1 MTVKLRQSLY
11 SLLDQLAIS
20 NPKIVLMQGRKYFRI
35 EDLIRW
41 ARKDFQKGTSKDR
54 ALLSEP
60 IYWTEYDVHGKLLLK
75 GITRNGDE
83 LVAFVEPG
91 SDVQTSEI

>member
-1 MTVKLRQSLY
+1 MTTELRQSLY
-11 SLLDQLAIS
+11 TILNQLAIS
-20 NPKIVLMQGRKYFRI
+20 NPKLVLMQGRQYFRI

-41 ARKDFQKGTSKDR
+41 ARKDFLKGTSKDR

-60 IYWTEYDVHGKLLLK
+60 IYWTEYDVRGKLLLK
-75 GITRNGDE
+75 GVTRNGDE

-91 SDVQTSEI
+91 SDVQASQI